1 MWQSLGGTS
10 LLHLDEPPLCSD
22 NSASYS
28 LQGWKKESVSE
39 RKNVCVCVC
48 VCVCVSSVEWCYVAI
63 LNVAC

>member
-1 MWQSLGGTS
+1 MWQSLGWTS

-39 RKNVCVCVC
+39 RKNVCVCV
-48 VCVCVSSVEWCYVAI
+48 SSVEWCYVVI